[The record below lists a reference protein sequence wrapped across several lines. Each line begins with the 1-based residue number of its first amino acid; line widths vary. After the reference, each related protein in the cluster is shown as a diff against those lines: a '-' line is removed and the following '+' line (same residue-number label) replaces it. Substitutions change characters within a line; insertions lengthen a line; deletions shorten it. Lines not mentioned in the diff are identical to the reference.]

1 LYELLTGDGSG
12 AAVRRRGMQLMRRVG
27 PELLADG
34 YWDAY
39 RLLPKATD
47 FHRGMVRPMNMERAL
62 LVFDSELATYE
73 RRRDFLLDELRH
85 SPLWLRTKSVGTEDQ
100 GAFDTELEL
109 IVDGRAGVSLQ
120 RLDFEWDGA
129 CAEPSFQ
136 LFRGEEPLS
145 PLIHGKST
153 ELARPPQLLSASRIE
168 ARPKPDAE
176 HGAVRSVIVPR
187 LYTMNVRSACAP
199 ERIEVQGTN
208 LATLARVRAR
218 PVTADVLARVPD
230 RTLAATDVP
239 SFAPGE
245 VSAHPWTLPVHP
257 DEHFVLGPGV
267 VEVPVTRIFEPS
279 QRVEVRA
286 GTRLRMGRAASL
298 VFLGPVSFDGTEREP
313 ISVEPATD
321 QPWGGLA
328 LQGQGTAG
336 ARLSHVSVRGGSAPA
351 WRKTSFP
358 AMITIH
364 DSHDVAI
371 VGCHFGQNRGSDD
384 VLHAAYVKD
393 LRIED
398 TTVADG
404 FRDAIDLEF
413 TEAVLR
419 RVKVGHAGDDALDLM
434 GSRVVLADAVLVGL
448 KGNGVSAGEQ
458 SEVAVHDT
466 LIADASVGLLAKNDS
481 RIAADGSL
489 IYRATTGVRVYT
501 KTVRFAG
508 DSGVQADVLFVVGSE
523 LPVRRDDRGDQG
535 LDIGRVQVRL
545 PRHDSLTHL
554 REDVLAI
561 DDWAELPD
569 WIAPQLA
576 ALREAR

>member
-1 LYELLTGDGSG
+1 
-12 AAVRRRGMQLMRRVG
+12 
-27 PELLADG
+27 
-34 YWDAY
+34 
-39 RLLPKATD
+39 
-47 FHRGMVRPMNMERAL
+47 
-62 LVFDSELATYE
+62 
-73 RRRDFLLDELRH
+73 
-85 SPLWLRTKSVGTEDQ
+85 
-100 GAFDTELEL
+100 
-109 IVDGRAGVSLQ
+109 
-120 RLDFEWDGA
+120 
-129 CAEPSFQ
+129 
-136 LFRGEEPLS
+136 
-145 PLIHGKST
+145 
-153 ELARPPQLLSASRIE
+153 
-168 ARPKPDAE
+168 
-176 HGAVRSVIVPR
+176 
-187 LYTMNVRSACAP
+187 
-199 ERIEVQGTN
+199 
-208 LATLARVRAR
+208 
-218 PVTADVLARVPD
+218 
-230 RTLAATDVP
+230 
-239 SFAPGE
+239 
-245 VSAHPWTLPVHP
+245 
-257 DEHFVLGPGV
+257 
-267 VEVPVTRIFEPS
+267 
-279 QRVEVRA
+279 
-286 GTRLRMGRAASL
+286 
-298 VFLGPVSFDGTEREP
+298 
-313 ISVEPATD
+313 
-321 QPWGGLA
+321 
-328 LQGQGTAG
+328 
-336 ARLSHVSVRGGSAPA
+336 
-351 WRKTSFP
+351 
-358 AMITIH
+358 MITIH